1 ASTHANASASVNAS
15 ANANANADG
24 DMATPATHDAAS
36 SHYWQEYLPGES
48 YGVVFLAAG
57 GQADL
62 WGITA
67 LLVGRNWP
75 HDSPHATNPATNLAM
90 NLAMNL
96 ANNPATAAEL
106 LTRAN
111 FDYAGSIGP
120 LSFSAELETE
130 IQRIGK
136 TIARLGNLSGIF
148 GVDLLIPSS
157 SLATPQ
163 PTTTAQIFVLEVNP
177 RWTASVEILERAT
190 GQNAFQLHQAACT
203 QGQLLPPRA
212 RAAASLHGK
221 LVVYAEKQLEVS
233 SALSDRW
240 LDRAQGQTWPTLAD
254 IPRAGEMIPAGA
266 PICTLFA
273 SGLTPADVA
282 TQLQTARAELRR
294 G

>member
-1 ASTHANASASVNAS
+1 P
-15 ANANANADG
+15 AD
-24 DMATPATHDAAS
+24 DDAAS
-36 SHYWQEYLPGES
+36 SYYWQEYLPGES
-48 YGVVFLAAG
+48 YGAVFLAAG

-67 LLVGRNWP
+67 QLVGRNWP
-75 HDSPHATNPATNLAM
+75 HDSPPATILATNPATNPATNLAM
-90 NLAMNL
+90 NLAT
-96 ANNPATAAEL
+96 NPATAAEL

-212 RAAASLHGK
+212 RAAASFHGK

-273 SGLTPADVA
+273 SALTPANVA